1 MMRQEVKKPEVFR
14 LKMYSEWTTKVTA
27 GGETFYQHEFNV
39 VIFISDASRETT
51 PLGKKDD
58 IDSESQGASIY
69 TAVNRRCMDELND

>member
-27 GGETFYQHEFNV
+27 DGETFYQHEFNV

-58 IDSESQGASIY
+58 IDSECQDTSILLY
-69 TAVNRRCMDELND
+69 IQR